1 MNLWPHQKA
10 GVEFF
15 ERQGSCGFWFDM
27 RCGKS
32 LTALACAKA
41 IKAERVLITSPRV
54 PAKGWMKQIAEHL
67 GGDFPAPLLATG
79 GSVTQRLD
87 AFRGHWVANK
97 GRVTL
102 ILNYEAA
109 VREPMRSALL
119 KCNWDLWIG
128 DEGGHRVKGP
138 TSQISKFAR
147 EKLRQ
152 AAEHRIGL
160 SGTPTPQ
167 GYVDYFGVYS
177 ALSRDV
183 FGLDYWTHFKRRY
196 VVCGNPRIP
205 QMITGFRDTDEIDAR
220 VKRWAISVREED
232 CWDVPIPE
240 ETWLWVDLCDKTRR
254 AYDAMEAEMIAE
266 CEHGEIVASNALV
279 KALRLQQLAGG
290 VAVTGE
296 HEDAKPH
303 RISEEKGEELAG
315 FLEDRFEPV
324 VVFAQFLADLDIAR
338 NVAAKLG
345 RPYSQISA
353 GLDGEQAFHDEV
365 RRGTLPIIGCQ
376 IQAGSEGIELSDA
389 RIMVFL
395 STGYASMRYQQ
406 ARARI
411 KGHKQKHRCN
421 FVHIGARNTIDE
433 AVAQALEKKLSFEQA
448 VLARLHYKGAACG
461 S

>member
-27 RCGKS
+27 RTGKTR
-32 LTALACAKA
+32 TALSCGAA
-41 IKAERVLITSPRV
+41 IKAERVLVLAPRV
-54 PAKGWMKQIAEHL
+54 PAKGWLREIAENFP
-67 GGDFPAPLLATG
+67 DYPAPILLNE
-79 GSVTQRLD
+79 GSVTQRVEALRD
-87 AFRGHWVANK
+87 HWVTHR
-97 GRVTL
+97 GRVTA
-102 ILNYEAA
+102 IMNYEAA
-109 VREPMRSALL
+109 TREPMRTALL
-119 KCNWDLWIG
+119 ACKWPLLIM
-128 DEGGHRVKGP
+128 DEVHRGKGP
-138 TSQISKFAR
+138 TSLTSKFLR
-147 EKLRQ
+147 DKLRQ
-152 AAEHRIGL
+152 RAEHRIGL

-167 GYVDYFGVYS
+167 GYVDYYGVYS

-296 HEDAKPH
+296 HEDARPH

-338 NVAAKLG
+338 GVAAKLG

-353 GLDGEQAFHDEV
+353 GLDGEAEFHKAVAD
-365 RRGTLPIIGCQ
+365 GLMPLIGCQ

-395 STGYASMRYQQ
+395 SSGYSGFRYQQ

-448 VLARLHYKGAACG
+448 VLARLHYKGVA
-461 S
+461 

>member
-1 MNLWPHQKA
+1 MNLWPHQKTM
-10 GVEFF
+10 VEFALNA
-15 ERQGSCGFWFDM
+15 GSCGLWAAM
-27 RCGKS
+27 RTGKS
-32 LTALACAKA
+32 LTALAICERL
-41 IKAERVLITSPRV
+41 KAERILVTAPRV
-54 PAKGWMKQIAEHL
+54 PSKGWAKQILEHM
-67 GGDFPAPLLATG
+67 GPDFPAPILLNE
-79 GSVTQRLD
+79 GSVTKRLD
-87 AFRGHWVANK
+87 LLREHWMNHK
-97 GRVTL
+97 GRITAIINHEATL
-102 ILNYEAA
+102 H
-109 VREPMRSALL
+109 EPMRSALL
-119 KCNWDLWIG
+119 KCGWDVWIP
-128 DEGGHRVKGP
+128 DEAHRLKGP

-147 EKLRQ
+147 EKMRQ
-152 AAEHRIGL
+152 AAKHRILL

-167 GYVDYFGVYS
+167 GYVDYYGVYS

-183 FGLDYWTHFKRRY
+183 FGLDYWTHWKRRY

-303 RISEEKGEELAG
+303 RISEEKGDELQG

-338 NVAAKLG
+338 SVAAKLG

-421 FVHIGARNTIDE
+421 FVHIGARDTIDE

-448 VLARLHYKGAACG
+448 VLARLHYKGVAHV
-461 S
+461 